1 MAEIP
6 SSLVAWVCTLSSG
19 MILSIP
25 TTSKLIWGLH
35 YWCKPLSSTSK
46 KDFQPVIRPVIG
58 SCHIPDQ
65 AQGLS
70 GPKSFHAPEILNSPV
85 WIKFSFW
92 PILPFSFISYLS
104 TYSSKQ
110 HISQHFQNIPCLSKL
125 HVLYLLPGRSFQ
137 TFTSRQTF
145 SLSSKRQSLHCGAF
159 PTLSGQFSAAR
170 SLCSLEVFLI

>member
-6 SSLVAWVCTLSSG
+6 SSLVAWVCTLFRHDLTHSNNLKADLRSPLLMQPLLFNFKEGFSTNHQTCDWILPYPRPSSG
-19 MILSIP
+19 
-25 TTSKLIWGLH
+25 
-35 YWCKPLSSTSK
+35 PLW
-46 KDFQPVIRPVIG
+46 
-58 SCHIPDQ
+58 
-65 AQGLS
+65 A
-70 GPKSFHAPEILNSPV
+70 KSFHAPEILNSPV

-137 TFTSRQTF
+137 TLTSRQTF
-145 SLSSKRQSLHCGAF
+145 SLSSKRQSLHYGAF